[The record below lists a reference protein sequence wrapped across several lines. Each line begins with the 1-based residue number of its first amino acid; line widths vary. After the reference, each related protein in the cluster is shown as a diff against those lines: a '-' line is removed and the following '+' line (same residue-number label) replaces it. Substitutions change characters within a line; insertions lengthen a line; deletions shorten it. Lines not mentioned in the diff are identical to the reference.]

1 MRKLLFFVFL
11 FFLHP
16 VLGQN
21 FFVIKGRIVDSTS
34 GNPLSFAQI
43 SLHHTGLGTTTNEEG
58 NFRLDIP
65 ATNLEDTLLIYYLG
79 YETLKIPVKTCLVS
93 FIDISMKP
101 VMFQLSEVEVV
112 GLTPQEVIR
121 RTVARI
127 PANYCKHPLILT
139 AFIRSQKSVN
149 NKLAEYTE
157 AIIETFKNGY
167 YLYKS
172 GEAEKKQKQSNI
184 PLLLKGRVTSDTNL
198 VNAMGDVGRN
208 VGCLGC
214 NFINDLVEFYHQ
226 TILDEALFRYYD
238 LSMEELILPK
248 EGKIY
253 KIRFAQ
259 KKDVKERLWKGE
271 LIIDAASFAVMRI
284 TQKPSMYAYETYEK
298 TKYNRSY
305 IILNKPGWVE
315 EMPFIEQTIIYSKR
329 DTSWFLSSIRTEN
342 WMTFT
347 YPANGQKLKFSY
359 KNDVI
364 ITDATRDPEKI
375 KNFKGDKILGTTQRW
390 DQIIGRPDDTF
401 WASFNYLPIE
411 ETLKNAVEGIAK

>member
-1 MRKLLFFVFL
+1 MKTLLPLVFL

-16 VLGQN
+16 VLGQD
-21 FFVIKGRIVDSTS
+21 FFGIKGRVVDSTS

-65 ATNLEDTLLIYYLG
+65 AVNRGDTLLIYYLG
-79 YETLKIPVKTCLVS
+79 YETRKIPVKTCLVS
-93 FIDISMKP
+93 PVEISLKP
-101 VMFQLSEVEVV
+101 IMLQLSEVDVV
-112 GLTPQEVIR
+112 GLTAQEVIR
-121 RTVARI
+121 RAVARI
-127 PANYCKHPLILT
+127 PANYGKDPLILT

-157 AIIETFKNGY
+157 AIIETLKNGY
-167 YLYKS
+167 YLYKP
-172 GEAEKKQKQSNI
+172 GESEKKHKQSNI

-214 NFINDLVEFYHQ
+214 NFINDLVEFYHH

-253 KIRFAQ
+253 QIRFAQ
-259 KKDVKERLWKGE
+259 KKDAKERLWKGE
-271 LIIDAASFAVMRI
+271 LIIDAASFAVMEI
-284 TQKPSMYAYETYEK
+284 KQKPSMYAYEAYEK
-298 TKYNRSY
+298 NKYNRSY

-342 WMTFT
+342 WMTFI

-364 ITDATRDPEKI
+364 ITNATRDPEKI

-390 DQIIGRPDDTF
+390 DQIIGWPDDTF

-411 ETLKNAVEGIAK
+411 EALKNAVEGIAK